1 MHPVRRFMPAGV
13 RPIERMRSH
22 MFALQLNLLFPG
34 MSSSQNR
41 FPLLGDMLT
50 VAFDRFA
57 AIRTTKCPINQ
68 TGDVLRRRP
77 ISTLAAQAETADQRL
92 ITRFVNALDIVEK
105 ATTLRNQL
113 QEAATRMIV
122 ILVALEVFGEVGDT
136 LGKNGNLYFR
146 RTGVAFLGGV
156 FLDKCLLALSSNR
169 HRNTLSR

>member
-1 MHPVRRFMPAGV
+1 M
-13 RPIERMRSH
+13 
-22 MFALQLNLLFPG
+22 
-34 MSSSQNR
+34 
-41 FPLLGDMLT
+41 
-50 VAFDRFA
+50 
-57 AIRTTKCPINQ
+57 
-68 TGDVLRRRP
+68 GDVLRRRP
-77 ISTLAAQAETADQRL
+77 ILPLAAQAETADQRL
-92 ITRFVNALDIVEK
+92 VTCLVDALDVVKK